1 MFDIY
6 RIIIYQK
13 KYFDNLDFR
22 EDESLQKT
30 KTTFCIFCYDI
41 LEKNIKKTK
50 FSMKTIFIDF
60 SEGIIV
66 FCGFVIIIYL
76 YRKCQTLYPNLF
88 I

>member
-13 KYFDNLDFR
+13 ISENIDP
-22 EDESLQKT
+22 
-30 KTTFCIFCYDI
+30 
-41 LEKNIKKTK
+41 LEKLRRHFSSSTMTFFKNNKKTK

-60 SEGIIV
+60 SEVIIV
-66 FCGFVIIIYL
+66 FYGFFIIIYL